1 MGRLFGTDGVRGIAN
16 RELTPELAFSL
27 GKALCHELKKTDP
40 APTVVLGKDTR
51 LSCDLLEQAVS
62 AGIMVYGGTV
72 IKVGVLPTP
81 AVALITRE
89 YGAGA
94 GIVISASHNSF
105 EYNGIKVFNS
115 EGMKLSDSMEEE
127 IEDLIISNVDPSDRL
142 TGTGIGRTYD
152 ASDDARRIY
161 EDHLMRTVDFKL
173 LGKKIVLDCANGAC
187 FKVAPEVFMRLGA
200 DVYTIGNTPDGTN
213 INDRCG
219 STVPEALAR
228 AVREIGAQAGFAF
241 DGDGD
246 RLITVDE
253 EGRILDGDRA
263 VGICAMDLKASGR
276 LDNMVVT
283 TSVMSNSGLWKT
295 LEGEGI
301 RVEITGVG
309 DRYVLDKMLETG
321 CVLGGEQ
328 TGHMIF
334 SEYSTAGDG
343 ILSALQIMRAVRNS
357 GMSLAE
363 LYDKITIYPQVLLNA
378 RIQNEFKKTYLK
390 DPDIQRILQE
400 TEETLKDRGRLVIR
414 TSGTEAVIR
423 ILIEGDSEQEIR
435 SLAEAIASMIEEKYG
450 GDPS

>member
-1 MGRLFGTDGVRGIAN
+1 MKTAIIVNLTKEKAITCAARIIEILSSAGAELVMPSECAPWFKDSKVAFAETVEKLFEMSDLAVTVGGDGTIIHAAKFAARALVPLIGVNVGRLGFAADV
-16 RELTPELAFSL
+16 EP
-27 GKALCHELKKTDP
+27 
-40 APTVVLGKDTR
+40 
-51 LSCDLLEQAVS
+51 
-62 AGIMVYGGTV
+62 
-72 IKVGVLPTP
+72 
-81 AVALITRE
+81 
-89 YGAGA
+89 
-94 GIVISASHNSF
+94 
-105 EYNGIKVFNS
+105 
-115 EGMKLSDSMEEE
+115 EE

-219 STVPEALAR
+219 STAPESLSR

-263 VGICAMDLKASGR
+263 VGICAMDLKGSGR

-295 LEGEGI
+295 LEEEGI
-301 RVEITGVG
+301 PWRSPAW
-309 DRYVLDKMLETG
+309 ETDTFWTR
-321 CVLGGEQ
+321 CW
-328 TGHMIF
+328 
-334 SEYSTAGDG
+334 
-343 ILSALQIMRAVRNS
+343 R
-357 GMSLAE
+357 
-363 LYDKITIYPQVLLNA
+363 
-378 RIQNEFKKTYLK
+378 
-390 DPDIQRILQE
+390 PDACW
-400 TEETLKDRGRLVIR
+400 
-414 TSGTEAVIR
+414 EASR
-423 ILIEGDSEQEIR
+423 RDT
-435 SLAEAIASMIEEKYG
+435 
-450 GDPS
+450 